1 VREVAL
7 EAYSHQELPFEKLVE
22 ELQPERDL
30 SRNPLFQVMFV
41 LQNAPGHELE
51 LAGLEVSPL
60 EVDTATA
67 KFDLALSLT
76 DREEGLA
83 GVLEYS
89 ADLFERETVERL
101 AGHYRRLLEGVVAD
115 EEERISR
122 LPLLTPAEQQQ
133 LLVEWNRTEQD
144 YPAQSSVAELFER
157 QAEERPEAEAV
168 VYEGERWSY
177 GELNGRANQLAHYL
191 RQLGVGPEVRVG
203 ICLERSL
210 ELVAGLLGILKAGGA
225 YVPLDPAY
233 PQQRLAW
240 MVEDAGVEV
249 LLTQERLLGSL
260 PSLKARVVCLDR
272 DWGEVAGQPH
282 QNPGLRL
289 DPDQLAYVIYT
300 SGSTGIPKGVQITQR
315 ALVNILDAAS
325 RIVAVTDKDAL
336 LAVSTIS
343 FDIATLDL
351 LLPLTVGARVIVGS
365 REVAVDGTQLLERL
379 TNSGVTI
386 LQATPATW
394 RLLLEADW
402 EGDKDLKVL
411 CGGEALPRDLA
422 NQLLVRGEAVW
433 NLYGPT
439 ETTIY
444 STAHR
449 LRGSGEPIL
458 IGRPIANTQTYILD
472 SGLQPVPVGVT
483 GELYIGGVGV
493 ARGYLNQPE
502 LTATNFIPDS
512 FSLEPGARLYR
523 TGDLARYRPKGNMEF
538 LGRRDHQVK
547 VRGFRIELG
556 EIEAVL
562 TSHPDVRTAVV
573 VAKGEAES
581 RRLLA
586 FVIPQRRPGP
596 GAIEL
601 RQYLR
606 DRLPDYMLPS
616 AFVELETLPL
626 TPSGKVDRRA
636 LPEPEAGARLGRRD
650 VTPPRT
656 PVEEL
661 VANIWAEVL
670 KRPQVGIEENFF
682 ELGGHSL
689 LAMQVMSR
697 IRKAFE
703 VNLPLRLLF
712 ESPTVAGLT
721 TALLGR
727 MLEEPEWI
735 DLKKGITKPRGSLS
749 SGTR

>member
-1 VREVAL
+1 LKQLLAPLLRGSVVWLLSEEVA
-7 EAYSHQELPFEKLVE
+7 A
-22 ELQPERDL
+22 QPEAL
-30 SRNPLFQVMFV
+30 L
-41 LQNAPGHELE
+41 G
-51 LAGLEVSPL
+51 
-60 EVDTATA
+60 
-67 KFDLALSLT
+67 ALSSKQNV
-76 DREEGLA
+76 GLNCA
-83 GVLEYS
+83 
-89 ADLFERETVERL
+89 
-101 AGHYRRLLEGVVAD
+101 
-115 EEERISR
+115 
-122 LPLLTPAEQQQ
+122 
-133 LLVEWNRTEQD
+133 
-144 YPAQSSVAELFER
+144 
-157 QAEERPEAEAV
+157 
-168 VYEGERWSY
+168 
-177 GELNGRANQLAHYL
+177 
-191 RQLGVGPEVRVG
+191 
-203 ICLERSL
+203 
-210 ELVAGLLGILKAGGA
+210 
-225 YVPLDPAY
+225 
-233 PQQRLAW
+233 
-240 MVEDAGVEV
+240 
-249 LLTQERLLGSL
+249 
-260 PSLKARVVCLDR
+260 PSLWSA
-272 DWGEVAGQPH
+272 
-282 QNPGLRL
+282 
-289 DPDQLAYVIYT
+289 
-300 SGSTGIPKGVQITQR
+300 
-315 ALVNILDAAS
+315 ILDAIDS
-325 RIVAVTDKDAL
+325 VQIKAL
-336 LAVSTIS
+336 EQS
-343 FDIATLDL
+343 
-351 LLPLTVGARVIVGS
+351 LTA
-365 REVAVDGTQLLERL
+365 LFL
-379 TNSGVTI
+379 
-386 LQATPATW
+386 
-394 RLLLEADW
+394 
-402 EGDKDLKVL
+402 
-411 CGGEALPRDLA
+411 GGEAPTLRLIEQTQHHFPLIP
-422 NQLLVRGEAVW
+422 VW
-433 NLYGPT
+433 NLYGPS
-439 ETTIY
+439 EC
-444 STAHR
+444 TANASVYR
-449 LRGSGEPIL
+449 ISSPKDIS
-458 IGRPIANTQTYILD
+458 IGRPMANTQILLLD
-472 SGLQPVPVGVT
+472 NQLQPVPIGVP
-483 GELYIGGVGV
+483 GELCIGGSGL
-493 ARGYLNQPE
+493 ARGYLNRPE
-502 LTATNFIPDS
+502 LTAEKFIPNP
-512 FSLEPGARLYR
+512 FGPNPTVRLYK
-523 TGDLARYRPKGNMEF
+523 TGDLARYRSDGNIEF
-538 LGRRDHQVK
+538 LGRCDYQVK